1 MVLETC
7 NRWNVF
13 GTMGEIRSGS
23 ASSFPKMITACCPSA
38 GIFIAEG
45 KTLESHMFVWKKAIL
60 VDVLVIKKGAW

>member
-1 MVLETC
+1 
-7 NRWNVF
+7 
-13 GTMGEIRSGS
+13 MGEIRSGS
-23 ASSFPKMITACCPSA
+23 ASSFPKMITARCPSA